1 MLYICDEKRDS
12 GSLTGVFSAPLC
24 FRKQCPEPYPYVSVV
39 LSEPEL
45 LADLAADDV
54 VTLLLYEFADF
65 LTFKTKRKETAVTD
79 FPICKTLLFEDANE
93 LRMILLEYDLCGNQE

>member
-54 VTLLLYEFADF
+54 VTLLLYELSDLLAFQA
-65 LTFKTKRKETAVTD
+65 KCEKAAVSD
-79 FPICKTLLFEDANE
+79 FPVTQSFLLKDRNE
-93 LRMILLEYDLCGNQE
+93 PWMILLEYDLG